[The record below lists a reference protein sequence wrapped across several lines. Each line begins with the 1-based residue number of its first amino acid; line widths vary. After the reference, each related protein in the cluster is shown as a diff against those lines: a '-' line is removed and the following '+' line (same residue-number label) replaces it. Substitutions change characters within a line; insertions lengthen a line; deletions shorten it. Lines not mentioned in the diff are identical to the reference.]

1 MKKMDAETKEALSGA
16 EFTVYR
22 WKNNTWSE
30 FKKMNWVKKTGS
42 YLLEGILDTDS
53 ENGKF
58 RVVETKN
65 PAGYAGSWEQEFSID
80 KEGMQT
86 IHLEAENTRK
96 TGSLKIKK
104 TEENS
109 GKALSGATYQ
119 VIASGAITTVN
130 GTVLFPDQAVAAV
143 LKTDE
148 NGEAFKDGLE
158 YGKYLVRETAAPN
171 GYVLDP
177 TEKKITIGE
186 QNAQITLTFTNWKN
200 RFVLQKVSQGD
211 GKVLQGAAF
220 HIWTK
225 DGSFDETKKTDAN
238 GKIELTGLLDG
249 VWYYQETASPEGY
262 LLDSTCREFVVEN
275 GKIDGKTELSVTV
288 ENDGTH
294 LTIEKI
300 DAESGKRIS
309 GAKLVLK
316 DMDGN
321 RVDSWI
327 SGGSGPHELEKLKPG
342 SYVLVEE
349 AAPDGYLVA
358 EPVSFVLEAKQEV
371 QTVTMK
377 DLACETLTIT
387 KKIKADEITWA
398 HGNPTFLFS
407 VKGKDLYGKEHTYQ
421 CYLTFTK
428 TQVEKTT
435 DQDGYTE
442 QSVQI
447 RGIPAGNDYRVQ
459 EKKVLRYSL
468 MQVTGTKNVTV
479 KKLEEPA
486 YGKDPARV
494 FSVSVNLCGHP
505 KESEVVFENQK
516 YRWDDYGHNSIVK
529 NRIPVE

>member
-1 MKKMDAETKEALSGA
+1 MP
-16 EFTVYR
+16 
-22 WKNNTWSE
+22 WNTSE
-30 FKKMNWVKKTGS
+30 FGYTANVPCHLSKVGDLVVKKWMQRQKKLFRVQNLPCTAGKTTPGVNSKDELGEKTGS

-158 YGKYLVRETAAPN
+158 YGTYLVRETAAPN

-225 DGSFDETKKTDAN
+225 DGSFDETKRRM
-238 GKIELTGLLDG
+238 
-249 VWYYQETASPEGY
+249 Q
-262 LLDSTCREFVVEN
+262 
-275 GKIDGKTELSVTV
+275 
-288 ENDGTH
+288 
-294 LTIEKI
+294 
-300 DAESGKRIS
+300 
-309 GAKLVLK
+309 
-316 DMDGN
+316 M
-321 RVDSWI
+321 
-327 SGGSGPHELEKLKPG
+327 EKL
-342 SYVLVEE
+342 S
-349 AAPDGYLVA
+349 
-358 EPVSFVLEAKQEV
+358 
-371 QTVTMK
+371 
-377 DLACETLTIT
+377 
-387 KKIKADEITWA
+387 
-398 HGNPTFLFS
+398 
-407 VKGKDLYGKEHTYQ
+407 
-421 CYLTFTK
+421 
-428 TQVEKTT
+428 
-435 DQDGYTE
+435 
-442 QSVQI
+442 
-447 RGIPAGNDYRVQ
+447 
-459 EKKVLRYSL
+459 
-468 MQVTGTKNVTV
+468 
-479 KKLEEPA
+479 
-486 YGKDPARV
+486 
-494 FSVSVNLCGHP
+494 
-505 KESEVVFENQK
+505 
-516 YRWDDYGHNSIVK
+516 
-529 NRIPVE
+529 

>member
-1 MKKMDAETKEALSGA
+1 MEKNRENCYEIAKQIYQLDKEVYECVGSSLGRTFTGDEATCVEEITRLLITRPQGHEIRSDIALIGNMARTIKNKEDHHRMMTQYNEILKKIAAIPDSFGSVDIINENLAALNTSNLRQKFSPDDHLIICIGRTHGSAGTDIGFALADKLKINYYDAEIFDQVLKKMDAETKEAISGA

-109 GKALSGATYQ
+109 GKVLSGATYQ

-148 NGEAFKDGLE
+148 NGEAFKNGLE
-158 YGKYLVRETAAPN
+158 YGTYLVRETAAPN

-249 VWYYQETASPEGY
+249 VWYYQETASPEGF
-262 LLDSTCREFVVEN
+262 LLDSTCREFVVE
-275 GKIDGKTELSVTV
+275 T
-288 ENDGTH
+288 
-294 LTIEKI
+294 
-300 DAESGKRIS
+300 
-309 GAKLVLK
+309 
-316 DMDGN
+316 
-321 RVDSWI
+321 
-327 SGGSGPHELEKLKPG
+327 EKL
-342 SYVLVEE
+342 
-349 AAPDGYLVA
+349 
-358 EPVSFVLEAKQEV
+358 
-371 QTVTMK
+371 TV
-377 DLACETLTIT
+377 
-387 KKIKADEITWA
+387 
-398 HGNPTFLFS
+398 
-407 VKGKDLYGKEHTYQ
+407 
-421 CYLTFTK
+421 
-428 TQVEKTT
+428 
-435 DQDGYTE
+435 
-442 QSVQI
+442 
-447 RGIPAGNDYRVQ
+447 
-459 EKKVLRYSL
+459 
-468 MQVTGTKNVTV
+468 
-479 KKLEEPA
+479 
-486 YGKDPARV
+486 
-494 FSVSVNLCGHP
+494 
-505 KESEVVFENQK
+505 
-516 YRWDDYGHNSIVK
+516 
-529 NRIPVE
+529 NRNCR